1 MTGVRGI
8 GISLAEKWIETVAK
22 TSRVSDR
29 TIAMVLLRGNTV
41 LVNSVYTRRFD
52 LDEGHRDDL
61 LDCVIVVAGSFR
73 ERLVNIITRGF
84 KGHVEVNAEDY
95 ENQQGGNGFGVRNKE
110 GERILEFYAALYMT
124 VRNTIFKKRKSLL
137 VFIVWSNKNTTTKL
151 LFCYGSSKKV

>member
-29 TIAMVLLRGNTV
+29 TIAMVLLLDNTV

-52 LDEGHRDDL
+52 SDESHRDDV
-61 LDCVIVVAGSFR
+61 LDCVIVAGSFR

-95 ENQQGGNGFGVRNKE
+95 ENHQGGNGFGVRNKE
-110 GERILEFYAALYMT
+110 RERIPEFCAAIYMT
-124 VRNTIFKKRKSLL
+124 VRNTIFKERKSPL
-137 VFIVWSNKNTTTKL
+137 VFIVWSNKKATKL
-151 LFCYGSSKKV
+151 LFC

>member
-8 GISLAEKWIETVAK
+8 GISLAEKWIETVAN

-52 LDEGHRDDL
+52 LDESYRDDL
-61 LDCVIVVAGSFR
+61 LDCVIIVAGSFR

-95 ENQQGGNGFGVRNKE
+95 ENHQGGNGFGVRNKE
-110 GERILEFYAALYMT
+110 GEKILEFCAAIHMT
-124 VRNTIFKKRKSLL
+124 VRNTIFKKRKSPQVL
-137 VFIVWSNKNTTTKL
+137 IVWSNKKATKL
-151 LFCYGSSKKV
+151 LFC

>member
-8 GISLAEKWIETVAK
+8 GISLAEKWIETVAN

-41 LVNSVYTRRFD
+41 LVNSFYTRRFD
-52 LDEGHRDDL
+52 LDESHRDDV
-61 LDCVIVVAGSFR
+61 LDCVIVVARSFR

-84 KGHVEVNAEDY
+84 KGHVEVNAEDC

-110 GERILEFYAALYMT
+110 RERILEF
-124 VRNTIFKKRKSLL
+124 
-137 VFIVWSNKNTTTKL
+137 
-151 LFCYGSSKKV
+151 